1 MDSDWS
7 PGEVHETFTEWA
19 LAQGVIAN
27 KVRPA
32 RFPGRGLGMI
42 ATDKIKVRRDLL
54 EEKRG
59 EAISPTASPRT

>member
-1 MDSDWS
+1 MSSDWS

-42 ATDKIKVRRDLL
+42 ATEPIKV
-54 EEKRG
+54 
-59 EAISPTASPRT
+59 